1 MAKWL
6 YRLLL
11 VVVFLWFCIS
21 LGFGIAALIVTNG
34 DYAAGLMTAAFWW
47 IILTVR
53 WGR

>member
-1 MAKWL
+1 MSTWL
-6 YRLLL
+6 GRLIL

-21 LGFGIAALIVTNG
+21 LGFGIAALISTNG
-34 DYAAGLMTAAFWW
+34 DYTAALMTAVFWW